1 MQVTPLIKEIQ
12 NIIAIFPEEKQKA
25 LLKELKRQALIMQ
38 ARKLDKEIRKNEI
51 THQEIVEEVRI
62 VRKLLYAK
70 K

>member
-1 MQVTPLIKEIQ
+1 
-12 NIIAIFPEEKQKA
+12 
-25 LLKELKRQALIMQ
+25 MQ